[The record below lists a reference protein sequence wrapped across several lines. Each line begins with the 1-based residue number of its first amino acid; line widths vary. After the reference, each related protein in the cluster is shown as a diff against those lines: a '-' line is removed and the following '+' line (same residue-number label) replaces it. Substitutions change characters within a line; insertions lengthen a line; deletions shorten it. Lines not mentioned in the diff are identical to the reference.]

1 MDGFALAEP
10 TFIRA
15 IAPIGLRFPK
25 NNPNFG
31 LSRIIGSPYMPPF
44 MPRSDAAD
52 ADSDRELV
60 RQLQAG
66 NTDALAMLYDRYA
79 PMVYT
84 LALKMLQNAA
94 EAEDLTQEAF
104 VNFWQQQKYDPE
116 RGSVGSYLAT
126 YTRSRAL
133 DRLRVGGG
141 RRNIM
146 KKVQRMTGATPRPPT
161 PLEEAAQ
168 SERQQQLQEALN
180 HLSPAER
187 EVLEIAYFEGL
198 SQSQIAQRLGIPLGT
213 VKTRSRQGLLRLRD
227 RLGNDI
233 L

>member
-1 MDGFALAEP
+1 
-10 TFIRA
+10 
-15 IAPIGLRFPK
+15 
-25 NNPNFG
+25 
-31 LSRIIGSPYMPPF
+31 MPPF

-52 ADSDRELV
+52 SDSDRELV
-60 RQLQAG
+60 RKLQAG

-84 LALKMLQNAA
+84 LALKMLHNAA

-104 VNFWQQQKYDPE
+104 VNFWQQQKYDPD

-161 PLEEAAQ
+161 PLEQAAQ
-168 SERQQQLQEALN
+168 SERQQRLREALN

-227 RLGNDI
+227 HLGNDI

>member
-1 MDGFALAEP
+1 
-10 TFIRA
+10 
-15 IAPIGLRFPK
+15 
-25 NNPNFG
+25 
-31 LSRIIGSPYMPPF
+31 MPPF

-52 ADSDRELV
+52 SDSDRALV
-60 RQLQAG
+60 RKLQAG

-84 LALKMLQNAA
+84 LALKMLHNAA

-104 VNFWQQQKYDPE
+104 VNFWQQQKYDPD

-161 PLEEAAQ
+161 PLEQAAQ
-168 SERQQQLQEALN
+168 SERQQRLREALN

-227 RLGNDI
+227 HLGNDI

>member
-1 MDGFALAEP
+1 
-10 TFIRA
+10 
-15 IAPIGLRFPK
+15 
-25 NNPNFG
+25 
-31 LSRIIGSPYMPPF
+31 MPPF

-52 ADSDRELV
+52 SDRDRELV
-60 RQLQAG
+60 RKLYSG
-66 NTDALAMLYDRYA
+66 DTDALAMLYDRYA

-84 LALKMLQNAA
+84 LALKMLHNAA

-104 VNFWQQQKYDPE
+104 VNFWQQQKYDPD

-146 KKVQRMTGATPRPPT
+146 KKVQRMTGATPRPPS
-161 PLEEAAQ
+161 PLEQAAQ
-168 SERQQQLQEALN
+168 SERQQRLREALN

-198 SQSQIAQRLGIPLGT
+198 SQSQIAHRLGIPLGT

-227 RLGNDI
+227 HLGNDI

>member
-1 MDGFALAEP
+1 
-10 TFIRA
+10 
-15 IAPIGLRFPK
+15 
-25 NNPNFG
+25 
-31 LSRIIGSPYMPPF
+31 MPPF

-52 ADSDRELV
+52 SDSDRALV
-60 RQLQAG
+60 HKLQAG

-84 LALKMLQNAA
+84 LALKMLHNAA

-104 VNFWQQQKYDPE
+104 VNFWQQQKYDPD

-161 PLEEAAQ
+161 PLEQAAQ
-168 SERQQQLQEALN
+168 SERQQRLREALN
-180 HLSPAER
+180 HLSPVER

-227 RLGNDI
+227 HLGNDI

>member
-1 MDGFALAEP
+1 
-10 TFIRA
+10 
-15 IAPIGLRFPK
+15 
-25 NNPNFG
+25 
-31 LSRIIGSPYMPPF
+31 

-52 ADSDRELV
+52 SDSDRELV
-60 RQLQAG
+60 RKLQAG

-84 LALKMLQNAA
+84 LALKMLHNAA

-104 VNFWQQQKYDPE
+104 VNFWQQQKYDPD

-161 PLEEAAQ
+161 PLEQAAQ
-168 SERQQQLQEALN
+168 SERQQRLQEALN

-227 RLGNDI
+227 HLGNDI

>member
-1 MDGFALAEP
+1 
-10 TFIRA
+10 
-15 IAPIGLRFPK
+15 
-25 NNPNFG
+25 
-31 LSRIIGSPYMPPF
+31 MPPF

-52 ADSDRELV
+52 SDSDRALV
-60 RQLQAG
+60 RKLQAG

-84 LALKMLQNAA
+84 LALKMLHNAA

-133 DRLRVGGG
+133 DRLRVWGG

-161 PLEEAAQ
+161 PLEQAAQ
-168 SERQQQLQEALN
+168 SERQQRLREALN

-227 RLGNDI
+227 HLGNDI

>member
-1 MDGFALAEP
+1 
-10 TFIRA
+10 
-15 IAPIGLRFPK
+15 
-25 NNPNFG
+25 
-31 LSRIIGSPYMPPF
+31 

-52 ADSDRELV
+52 PDSDRELV
-60 RQLQAG
+60 RKLQAG

-104 VNFWQQQKYDPE
+104 VNFWQQQKYDPD

-141 RRNIM
+141 RRHIM
-146 KKVQRMTGATPRPPT
+146 KKVQRMTGATLHPPT
-161 PLEEAAQ
+161 PLEQAAQ
-168 SERQQQLQEALN
+168 SERQQRLREALN
-180 HLSPAER
+180 RLSPAER

-227 RLGNDI
+227 DLGNNI